1 MADGQDLTPHPL
13 IKRLAAQLVSPNDRE
28 VTAAV
33 ESGGDGE
40 TAAVNVLACKRGL
53 PELTTFSG
61 YLGGTVDQ
69 PSIGPGGTVQQ
80 PGTDDGPTR
89 WRVMYQDQKAVTWL
103 LVPEKE
109 IVLHDRVEDKNAA
122 FKQRDVIWVKADA
135 PVRQGRRGESE
146 QSMFLVGSFT
156 SAGDLHAS
164 LIAGGTFG
172 GASGI
177 LCAPTPD
184 CCGKHTG

>member
-1 MADGQDLTPHPL
+1 MADGPNLDPHPL
-13 IKRLAAQLVSPNDRE
+13 IMNLASKLARKGDPELE
-28 VTAAV
+28 TARGS
-33 ESGGDGE
+33 EEDQQM
-40 TAAVNVLACKRGL
+40 AAVNAFACDQEL
-53 PELTTFSG
+53 PEVTTFSG
-61 YLGGTVDQ
+61 YLGGTVEQ
-69 PSIGPGGTVQQ
+69 PSGT
-80 PGTDDGPTR
+80 T

-103 LVPEKE
+103 LVPNEE
-109 IVLHDRVEDKNAA
+109 IVLHERVEDKKAA
-122 FKQRDVIWVKADA
+122 FRERDVIWVKADA

-164 LIAGGTFG
+164 LIVGGTYG
-172 GASGI
+172 GESGI